1 MENGGLKTYIRRRV
15 TTKRSEIT
23 VNQRPP
29 SVRNGRSIDIVLAG
43 SYTSE
48 KWIGCVEMKFVIFGG
63 ELLVLAAWLIYGRT
77 LPLSLRIIGVIGIVI
92 VSQLAHWVLK
102 AR

>member
-1 MENGGLKTYIRRRV
+1 
-15 TTKRSEIT
+15 
-23 VNQRPP
+23 
-29 SVRNGRSIDIVLAG
+29 
-43 SYTSE
+43 
-48 KWIGCVEMKFVIFGG
+48 MKFVIFGG

-77 LPLSLRIIGVIGIVI
+77 LPLSLRTIGVIGIII